1 MLNWDEIKEN
11 GWKPKN
17 DEYLRVLSIDGGG
30 IRGVFPAKYLA
41 LIENKTG
48 KKINEYFDLIVGTS
62 TGGIIALALS
72 VGIEAGNIENLYVKN
87 AKSIFK
93 KKLIARI
100 FGKKVGMLLGSL
112 YDNKILTKLLKETF
126 KDYKIIDADTMLCIP
141 SIEHIKAMPK
151 VYKTPHNKLF
161 HMDKDMY
168 MWQVALATSAA
179 PFYFPP
185 ACGIDDGCKLDGG
198 LWANNPVNVA
208 IAEAIFHG
216 IPLNKIKVLSIGT
229 GDQMYTASNNIAE
242 SSGLVNW
249 RTNIIDL
256 TMNAQSYSADNMAK
270 YLIGNENLIR
280 INFQSP
286 KKLDLD
292 SVEEEKI
299 KILQHEADDMFKK
312 TYRNEDNVESKFFSI

>member
-1 MLNWDEIKEN
+1 MLDWNKIKEN
-11 GWKPKN
+11 GWKPKK

-41 LIENKTG
+41 LIESDTG
-48 KKINEYFDLIVGTS
+48 NKINEYFDLIVGTS

-72 VGIEAGNIENLYVKN
+72 VGIAAEDIENLYVKN
-87 AKSIFK
+87 AKNIFK
-93 KKLIARI
+93 KKLIGKM
-100 FGKKVGMLLGSL
+100 FGKKVSMFLGCL
-112 YDNKILTKLLKETF
+112 YDNKMLAKLLKETF
-126 KDYKIIDADTMLCIP
+126 QEYKIIDADTMLCIP
-141 SIEHIKAMPK
+141 SIEHSKAMPK
-151 VYKTPHNKLF
+151 VYKTPHNNLF

-185 ACGIDDGCKLDGG
+185 ACDIDDGCKLDGG

-208 IAEAIFHG
+208 IAEAVFHK
-216 IPLNKIKVLSIGT
+216 IPLDKIKVLSVGT
-229 GDQMYTASNNIAE
+229 GDQMYTASNNVAE

-249 RTNIIDL
+249 KTNIVDL

-270 YLIGNENLIR
+270 YLIGNENLTR

-286 KKLDLD
+286 IKLDLD
-292 SVEEEKI
+292 SVEEENI
-299 KILQHEADDMFKK
+299 KILQHEADAMFKK
-312 TYRNEDNVESKFFSI
+312 TYRNEHNVESKFFNI